1 MITAWNVLA
10 RLEHFIDI
18 DSDSK
23 DKALSICFAN
33 LEKVFSMLNDKADK
47 NDCRITQAAAGMSY
61 YDLAVNFASDGK
73 DSITQFKA
81 GDVSISN
88 SSQSLIEIASEIKK
102 DSLKQLLPLLKDE
115 NFFIT
120 LA

>member
-23 DKALSICFAN
+23 DKALSICF
-33 LEKVFSMLNDKADK
+33 
-47 NDCRITQAAAGMSY
+47 
-61 YDLAVNFASDGK
+61 
-73 DSITQFKA
+73 
-81 GDVSISN
+81 
-88 SSQSLIEIASEIKK
+88 EIKK